1 LTGGPGLPGA
11 TGGKIFVRHD
21 GARVFIV
28 DGADD
33 AKELDALVAGTKF
46 D

>member
-1 LTGGPGLPGA
+1 VVIRVA
-11 TGGKIFVRHD
+11 

-33 AKELDALVAGTKF
+33 ARALDALARTAVF